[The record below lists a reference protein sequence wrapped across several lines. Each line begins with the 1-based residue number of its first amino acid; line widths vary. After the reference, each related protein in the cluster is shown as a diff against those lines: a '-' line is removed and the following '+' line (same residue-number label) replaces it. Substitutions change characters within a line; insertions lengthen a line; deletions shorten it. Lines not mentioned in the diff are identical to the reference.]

1 MKKSLSFCLLLTLVL
16 SCAAQSSY
24 SDCWFYVSR
33 SLSTEQDVKDIT
45 ELVAVA
51 EKAQYNGMLL
61 ACGVESYALW
71 GDARKKNLAKVRAVC
86 EQTGI
91 EIIPILWSVGYGTM
105 LSRNRNIVEG
115 LLCKDVPYESL
126 GEVAVYKPMA
136 PVEINN
142 GDFEQD
148 LAGKNKIPGWDWTD
162 KFGSISFL
170 DTEVKKSGAA
180 SLRLEPSAQD
190 KHGHARASQ
199 QIPFKPYRQYRLSC
213 WVKTEDLDP
222 VGAFK
227 VQMYRKEG
235 GALSAISPR
244 LQATQDWQYVSLLFN
259 CSADNGGVLYL
270 GLWGG
275 KSGKIWLD
283 DVKVEELGVL
293 SVLRRPGTPFTVRN
307 AETGVAYVEG
317 KDYQA
322 VPGISTFALK
332 PTEISMDLKLAT
344 GSSIKKGDKLLI
356 DYYNPCRA
364 GNSQFT
370 VCMSEPELYEFF
382 KQSAPGVM
390 QALQPKKWFLS
401 MDEIRAGGTCAA
413 CMARNTDMAHIL
425 ADCIQQQRAIIKDVC
440 PEADIY
446 IWSDMLDPAH
456 NAHDNYYACKGTYA
470 GVWELIPK
478 DLIISCWYGSKRN
491 ESMSFFS
498 SRGFRTQAAAYYD
511 ADTLDSSRDWLVTC
525 NQTENCTGII
535 YTSWRNKYALLAAF
549 GELVKKE
556 GKPLTGK

>member
-1 MKKSLSFCLLLTLVL
+1 MKKTLSFCLLLLAL
-16 SCAAQSSY
+16 NCAAQSSY
-24 SDCWFYVSR
+24 SDRWFYVSR
-33 SLSTEQDVKDIT
+33 SLNNEQDVKDII

-51 EKAQYNGMLL
+51 EKAKLNGMLL
-61 ACGVESYALW
+61 ACGVENYVLW
-71 GDARKKNLAKVRAVC
+71 KDARKENLAKVRTVC
-86 EQTGI
+86 DQAGI

-105 LSRNRNIVEG
+105 LSRNRNLVEG

-126 GEVAVYKPMA
+126 GEVAMYKPVA
-136 PVEINN
+136 PVEIKN

-148 LAGKNKIPGWDWTD
+148 LAGKDKIPGWSWTD

-213 WVKTEDLDP
+213 WVKTENLEP
-222 VGAFK
+222 VNAFK
-227 VQMYRKEG
+227 VQIYRKEG
-235 GALSAISPR
+235 GALSAISPH
-244 LQATQDWQYVSLLFN
+244 LQPTQDWQYVSLLFN
-259 CSADNGGVLYL
+259 CSAENGGVLYL

-275 KSGKIWLD
+275 KSGKLWLD
-283 DVKVEELGVL
+283 EVKVEELGVL
-293 SVLRRPGTPFTVRN
+293 NALRRPGTPFIVRN
-307 AETGVAYVEG
+307 AETEVVYVEG
-317 KDYQA
+317 QDYQT
-322 VPGISTFALK
+322 VPGSKNFAVQPAEISLALK
-332 PTEISMDLKLAT
+332 LPAGT
-344 GSSIKKGDKLLI
+344 SIKKGDKLLI

-370 VCMSEPELYEFF
+370 VCMSEPELYELFR
-382 KQSAPGVM
+382 QSAPGVM

-401 MDEIRAGGTCAA
+401 MDEIRAGGTCVA

-440 PEADIY
+440 PEAEIY
-446 IWSDMLDPAH
+446 IWSDMLDPNH

-478 DLIISCWYGSKRN
+478 DLVISCWHGGKRN
-491 ESMSFFS
+491 ECMSFFS
-498 SRGFRTQAAAYYD
+498 TRGFRTQAAAYYD
-511 ADTLDSSRDWLVTC
+511 ADTLDGSRDWLTTC
-525 NQTENCTGII
+525 NQTVNCTGIM
-535 YTSWRNKYALLAAF
+535 YTSWRNKYELLAAF
-549 GELVKKE
+549 GEMVYKE
-556 GKPLTGK
+556 GKPLPEK